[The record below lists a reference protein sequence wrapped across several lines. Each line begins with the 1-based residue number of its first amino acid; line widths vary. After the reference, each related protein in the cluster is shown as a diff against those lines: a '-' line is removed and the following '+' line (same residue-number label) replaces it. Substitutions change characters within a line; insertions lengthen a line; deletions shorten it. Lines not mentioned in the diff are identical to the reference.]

1 MISSITLRAPAKINL
16 FLHITGRREDGYH
29 NLQTAFQFLDV
40 SDTLQ
45 FSLNDASPPAENIVL
60 SGDTNDIALDDN
72 LIYRAARAL
81 KAETGCTQ
89 GASINI
95 KKRLPMGG
103 GIGGGS
109 SDAASTLL
117 ALNTL
122 WQTGLSLE
130 QLAQIGVQL
139 GADVPVFVQG
149 HAAFAEGV
157 GEQLQPIEPAEPW
170 YLLLKPDCSVSTGEI
185 FSKQELTRNTS
196 PIRIAAFLSGV
207 ACTRN
212 DCQPVVEK
220 YYPQVGE
227 AMAWLSSHSKPYLTG
242 TGACIFAAFE
252 TEQAAQSVQECM
264 PGAWQ
269 GFVAQ
274 GRNRSPAH
282 DDLATY
288 VLARNRL

>member
-1 MISSITLRAPAKINL
+1 MTSSITLRAPAKINL

-45 FSLNDASPPAENIVL
+45 FSLNEAAAAAHNIVL
-60 SGDTNDIALDDN
+60 SGDTANIALEDN
-72 LIYRAARAL
+72 LIYRAASAL
-81 KAETGCTQ
+81 KAETGTTL
-89 GASINI
+89 GARITTE
-95 KKRLPMGG
+95 KHLPTGG
-103 GIGGGS
+103 GTGGAR
-109 SDAASTLL
+109 SDAARTLL
-117 ALNTL
+117 ALNSL
-122 WQTGLSLE
+122 WQTGLTLQ

-139 GADVPVFVQG
+139 GADVPVFVHG

-157 GEQLQPIEPAEPW
+157 GEQLQPIEPVEPW

-227 AMAWLSSHSKPYLTG
+227 ALAWLSNHSQPYLTG

-252 TEQAAQSVQECM
+252 TEQAAQSVQKCI
-264 PGAWQ
+264 PSAWQ

-282 DDLATY
+282 DDLAGY
-288 VLARNRL
+288 